1 MANTITNHKC
11 PACMGPLN
19 FSSASGKLECEYC
32 DSSFT
37 VEEIEKLFAQQEQQA
52 AGAMEEAEG
61 SILQET
67 PDWDTS
73 QMSEDWGE
81 DADTMRSYSCPSCGA
96 ELICDAT
103 TAATACPYCGNPTI
117 IPGQFRGALKPDHVI
132 PFKLEKQDAIA
143 ALKRHYKG
151 KLFLP
156 NTFLDTHTI
165 EKIQG
170 VYVPFWLFDG
180 CVSGEFLFHG
190 THSHRYRRG
199 DKEITEINH
208 FLMERQGSME
218 FEKVP
223 VDASS
228 KMPDAHMDAI
238 EPFYY
243 EDMKP
248 FSTAYLPG
256 FLADKYD
263 LTEEQ
268 TKERA
273 DQRCIQSLENA
284 MYDTVLGYEMRDLR
298 RRNVSIQRG
307 KAHYALLPVWLLSV
321 RWENEVYLFAVNGQ
335 TGKTAGDLPVSR
347 KKVMAFFAA
356 LAAPLSA
363 LAAAL
368 ACILV

>member
-1 MANTITNHKC
+1 MSNTITNYKC
-11 PACMGPLN
+11 PACTGPLQY
-19 FSSASGKLECEYC
+19 SSAAGKLECEYC
-32 DSSFT
+32 GSSFT
-37 VEEIEKLFAQQEQQA
+37 VEEIEKLFAQQE
-52 AGAMEEAEG
+52 AGAGKEAEG
-61 SILQET
+61 KVLRET

-73 QMSEDWGE
+73 DISEDWGGDT
-81 DADTMRSYSCPSCGA
+81 DAMRSYSCPSCGA

-103 TAATACPYCGNPTI
+103 TAATSCPYCGNPSV
-117 IPGQFRGALKPDHVI
+117 IPGQFHGALKPDHVI
-132 PFKLEKQDAIA
+132 PFKLAKQDAIA

-156 NTFLDTHTI
+156 NTFLNTHTI

-180 CVSGEFLFHG
+180 SVSGDFLFHG
-190 THSHRYRRG
+190 TRSRRYRSG
-199 DKEITEINH
+199 DREITEIDH
-208 FLMERQGSME
+208 FLIERQGSMQ

-243 EDMKP
+243 EDLKP

-263 LTEEQ
+263 LTGEQ

-284 MYDTVLGYEMRDLR
+284 MSDSVLGYEMRDLR
-298 RRNVSIQRG
+298 RRDVSIRRG
-307 KAHYALLPVWLLSV
+307 KVHYALLPVWLLSV
-321 RWENEVYLFAVNGQ
+321 RWEEGVYLFAVNGQ

-347 KKVMAFFAA
+347 KKVLAFFAA

-363 LAAAL
+363 LAAML
-368 ACILV
+368 AWILV